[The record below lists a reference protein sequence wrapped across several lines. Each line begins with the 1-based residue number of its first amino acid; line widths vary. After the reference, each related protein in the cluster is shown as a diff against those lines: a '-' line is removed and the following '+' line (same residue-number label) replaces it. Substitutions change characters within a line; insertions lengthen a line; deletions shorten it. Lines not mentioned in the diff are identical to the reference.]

1 MKPQPREEPGV
12 QAGCGQQARAHRHR
26 LAGTQVGLG
35 RLAHVRLLESLSPE
49 ARQCPLPAR
58 NPEGLGPVAGL
69 QGSGFSPG
77 AVARFPQLAVPCP
90 EPRVLGAPGLAE
102 DRPPEAAVPAAA
114 PAAPLEPGA
123 MAQPDGC
130 RCRLDPGPMTRPPR
144 PLLGSPA
151 TQQLALCPLS

>member
-1 MKPQPREEPGV
+1 MKPIILIHGAKIHQFV
-12 QAGCGQQARAHRHR
+12 
-26 LAGTQVGLG
+26 LT
-35 RLAHVRLLESLSPE
+35 
-49 ARQCPLPAR
+49 
-58 NPEGLGPVAGL
+58 EGLQQVSRSTSQKDFWL
-69 QGSGFSPG
+69 LVIFTSPPSSLT
-77 AVARFPQLAVPCP
+77 RHM
-90 EPRVLGAPGLAE
+90 LGAPGLAE

-151 TQQLALCPLS
+151 T